1 MCVCLHVFLYVVCMQ
16 RALGGQ
22 IWWNWSYT
30 RLLCRCWK
38 LCDCVHARLCSICMQ
53 CSAHRDQK
61 VWDPLDELELKI
73 VSCGYWELNP
83 GPLKA

>member
-1 MCVCLHVFLYVVCMQ
+1 MSCACREPLEARFGGIGVTQGCCVGVGNCVTVCMHVY
-16 RALGGQ
+16 APF
-22 IWWNWSYT
+22 
-30 RLLCRCWK
+30 
-38 LCDCVHARLCSICMQ
+38 V

-73 VSCGYWELNP
+73 VSCGCWELNP